1 MEKTGTR
8 LSGTGGV
15 FIVLAL
21 LLVVVILVPVQARI
35 ETLRE
40 EVEEIAEPAADLV
53 AEVQYLL
60 ARQTSSL
67 RGYVIS
73 YDSTYLEQYAALR
86 ERENEIYPELERYAA
101 ALSPDIAADVAAIRT
116 LADQWHRRL
125 QVEALLAAGP
135 TLEAAVV
142 LLEQELYRETLEAA
156 SQAAQSINR
165 FTRTRQARI
174 DRVERNARFIYASLF
189 LLASLVALSI
199 AVLNARVRSL
209 ALEAEGRRAEI
220 AAAMDRTER
229 AVAARADL
237 VRGFTHD
244 VKNPLGV
251 ADGYAELLQLGLRG
265 DLTQAQLET
274 IGRIRTSIRG
284 AIEITDELL
293 DLSRLESGGLQVRRE
308 PFDLRS
314 LVRDVV
320 QQHVIAA
327 SAAGLELRF
336 IDAAEPSPKNTIY
349 TDPDRVRQILQN
361 LISNALKYT
370 PPPGE
375 VTVRI
380 DSQAGGPEA
389 PGAWVHVSVTDT
401 GTGIPVQEQ
410 DRIFDEFH
418 RVPGSSASGHGLGLA
433 ISRRIARL
441 LGGDVTVR
449 SAPDEGA
456 TFVLSLPMRQTDES

>member
-8 LSGTGGV
+8 LSGVGGV

-21 LLVVVILVPVQARI
+21 LLVVVILLPIQARI

-40 EVEEIAEPAADLV
+40 EVEDVAGPAAELV
-53 AEVQYLL
+53 GEVQYLL

-73 YDSTYLEQYAALR
+73 RDSTYLEQYDALR
-86 ERENEIYPELERYAA
+86 VREDEIYPELEGYAA
-101 ALSPDIAADVAAIRT
+101 ALSPDVAADVAEIRT

-156 SQAAQSINR
+156 SQAAQSIR
-165 FTRTRQARI
+165 QFTRTRQARI
-174 DRVERNARFIYASLF
+174 DRVERNARFIYGSLF

-209 ALEAEGRRAEI
+209 AREAEGRRAEI
-220 AAAMDRTER
+220 ATAMERTER

-265 DLTQAQLET
+265 DLTPAQLET

-336 IDAAEPSPKNTIY
+336 IDAAEPSPRTTIY

-375 VTVRI
+375 VTVRV
-380 DSQAGGPEA
+380 DSQAGSSEA
-389 PGAWVHVSVTDT
+389 PGAWIHVSVTDT
-401 GTGIPVQEQ
+401 GIGIPVQEQ
-410 DRIFDEFH
+410 DRIFNEFH

-441 LGGDVTVR
+441 LGGDVTVQ
-449 SAPDEGA
+449 SPPDEGA
-456 TFVLSLPMRQTDES
+456 TFVLSLPMRETDEA